1 MAAAESAGSDS
12 LTKEVHCRR
21 PKASKV
27 WDYFKLPQN
36 KKVVCTL
43 CNASMAYHR
52 STTAMLAHLK
62 RKHTDT
68 MLEDGPPEK
77 AKSPLSGF
85 SFGGLSS
92 QSLTVPTTSGQPA
105 ITTVADPKDA
115 FGIVTTMSSTMK
127 TNTPLFKFPVQ
138 PKLESPQSDTEIS
151 SDITFEIP
159 VASATALEAKDGL
172 SNVSSTEAQ
181 RDKLFTF
188 TAVRPILESQWRDVE
203 WTEEKKASLMKT
215 VSSYTA
221 SCGDCPARI
230 LLLGPVG
237 SGKSSFISSVQ
248 SVFKGRV
255 TNRAMVGSF
264 STGFTKKLQSFNIC
278 DQKSEDAAGLV
289 LCDIMGLGDGEMT
302 GLTLHDILSVI
313 KGHVPEGHKFSPDQP
328 VRSETQGYVKK
339 PSLKHKIHCVAFVVD
354 ASKILT
360 YPKGLCATFQNLR
373 EHISDL
379 GVHQVALLT
388 HIEQICPETAK
399 DVSQVYKSRIIKDM
413 MGKAGALLGM
423 STSYIVP
430 VKNYS
435 LELDLDVNTDV
446 LLLSAVD
453 HILQYADLYFQ
464 DNMPKFDV

>member
-1 MAAAESAGSDS
+1 MAERK
-12 LTKEVHCRR
+12 TVRKRQ
-21 PKASKV
+21 KMSKV
-27 WDYFKLPQN
+27 WDHFKL
-36 KKVVCTL
+36 KKDDNTVQCL
-43 CNASMAYHR
+43 HCKAELAYHNNT
-52 STTAMLAHLK
+52 SSMLQHLN
-62 RKHTDT
+62 RKHPVVNQSGSPSGADT
-68 MLEDGPPEK
+68 
-77 AKSPLSGF
+77 SLSGF

-127 TNTPLFKFPVQ
+127 TNTPLFKFPAVQ